1 MNVAAK
7 VAYEA
12 GRLPRVAS
20 FGVHKTPLM
29 EDNKEAIAKSC
40 PEALASVW
48 RGCHVEKYKNTK
60 AMERGAVAAQIT
72 GGADRRI
79 CSPFLAADRSLNVLD
94 FENDYSIAELMPLRR
109 GL

>member
-1 MNVAAK
+1 MKAAAK
-7 VAYEA
+7 FAYEA
-12 GRLPRVAS
+12 GRQPRVAS
-20 FGVHKTPLM
+20 FGVRKTPLM
-29 EDNKEAIAKSC
+29 EVNKAIAKTC

-72 GGADRRI
+72 GGADRA
-79 CSPFLAADRSLNVLD
+79 FLAADRSLNVLE
-94 FENDYSIAELMPLRR
+94 FENDYSMAELMPLPR

>member
-7 VAYEA
+7 FAYEA

-29 EDNKEAIAKSC
+29 EVDKEAIAKTC
-40 PEALASVW
+40 PQALASVW
-48 RGCHVEKYKNTK
+48 RGCHLEKYKNAK

-72 GGADRRI
+72 GGADRR
-79 CSPFLAADRSLNVLD
+79 FLAADRSLHVLD
-94 FENDYSIAELMPLRR
+94 FENDYSMAELMPLRR
-109 GL
+109 GQ

>member
-1 MNVAAK
+1 MKFATK
-7 VAYEA
+7 FAYEA

-20 FGVHKTPLM
+20 FGVQKTPLM
-29 EDNKEAIAKSC
+29 EVNKEAIAKSC

-48 RGCHVEKYKNTK
+48 RGCHVKKYKHTK

-72 GGADRRI
+72 GGADR
-79 CSPFLAADRSLNVLD
+79 SFLAADRSLNVLD
-94 FENDYSIAELMPLRR
+94 FENDYSIAGLMPLRR